1 MSNSDKEY
9 GLTDNIDDLL
19 EDEEHFDADNS
30 RQEWDD
36 ELRDDEDE
44 DETPKSSGKPGKKRA
59 SKELDDELEDEEEDE
74 IDDDEDEPK
83 AFLSTKNGKIF
94 LAAAAVGVGVV
105 GFVGYT
111 NLSGSGASDESL
123 PQESEMELPPVAQP
137 ESASN
142 IKQQAATQ
150 PVNTVPQVLPEVS
163 MPVPGDAGN
172 AAKNDFA
179 GEFKEASS
187 VPSVAVG
194 VSDDQLSEKA
204 KHEAIELAVK
214 KAMDAQKAEMAE
226 IIESSVSASIASLQK
241 AVVESNA
248 NDEAKESE
256 IRARIEAE
264 LKEKE
269 KQEQLEQQQQIKLES
284 DAKADELKRQEEERK
299 VLLEK
304 LKSGRTQVQGFQI
317 VNQTKDGKMAVVK
330 SPSSQIHVYFVG
342 EKIRIADAGV
352 KTVTAIEDQ
361 GRIMLI
367 GDGLYVDETLAAPVV
382 KKKEVIKKPSEQKER
397 TLQPRQARTNTKQ
410 SAGGWK
416 LNGVFPDGYLLQT
429 PKGEWIT
436 VNTGG
441 SIPGVGK
448 VHGLDGNGNLSV
460 GGTVIKKADE

>member
-19 EDEEHFDADNS
+19 EDEGHYDADNS

-36 ELRDDEDE
+36 ELKDDEDE
-44 DETPKSSGKPGKKRA
+44 DEVPKSPSKKGKSRA
-59 SKELDDELEDEEEDE
+59 SKELDDELDDEEEDE
-74 IDDDEDEPK
+74 LEDDEDEPK

-111 NLSGSGASDESL
+111 NLSGSGSSDESL
-123 PQESEMELPPVAQP
+123 PQESEMDLPPVSQP
-137 ESASN
+137 ETVAS
-142 IKQQAATQ
+142 IKPQAATL
-150 PVNTVPQVLPEVS
+150 PVAPAPQALPEAS
-163 MPVPGDAGN
+163 IPVPGEASN
-172 AAKNDFA
+172 VVKNDFA
-179 GEFKEASS
+179 GEIKEQSA
-187 VPSVAVG
+187 VPPVAVD
-194 VSDDQLSEKA
+194 VLDDQLSEKA
-204 KHEAIELAVK
+204 KHDAIEQAVK

-226 IIESSVSASIASLQK
+226 IIESSVNASIASLQK
-241 AVVESNA
+241 AVVESTA

-256 IRARIEAE
+256 IRARVEAE
-264 LKEKE
+264 YKEKE
-269 KQEQLEQQQQIKLES
+269 RQELLDQQQQLKLES
-284 DAKADELKRQEEERK
+284 DAKADELKKQEEERK
-299 VLLEK
+299 TLLEK

-342 EKIRIADAGV
+342 EKIRIADEGV
-352 KTVTAIEDQ
+352 KTVSAIEDQ

-367 GDGLYVDETLAAPVV
+367 GDNLYVDETLAVPVV
-382 KKKEVIKKPSEQKER
+382 KKKEIVKKPSEPKER
-397 TLQPRQARTNTKQ
+397 TSQPRQARTHAKQ

>member
-19 EDEEHFDADNS
+19 EDEEHYDADNS

-44 DETPKSSGKPGKKRA
+44 DENPKSSGKPGKKRA

-111 NLSGSGASDESL
+111 NLSGSGSSDEAL
-123 PQESEMELPPVAQP
+123 PQESEMDLPPVSQS
-137 ESASN
+137 ESVASV
-142 IKQQAATQ
+142 KSQLATQ
-150 PVNTVPQVLPEVS
+150 PVATAPQTQSEVS
-163 MPVPGDAGN
+163 TPVPGDAGN
-172 AAKNDFA
+172 VVKNDFA
-179 GEFKEASS
+179 GEIKGQSA
-187 VPSVAVG
+187 VPPVAVL
-194 VSDDQLSEKA
+194 DDQLSEKA
-204 KHEAIELAVK
+204 KHDAIEQAVK

-226 IIESSVSASIASLQK
+226 IIESSVNASIASLQK
-241 AVVESNA
+241 AVVESTA

-256 IRARIEAE
+256 IRARVEAE
-264 LKEKE
+264 FKEKE
-269 KQEQLEQQQQIKLES
+269 RQELLDQQQQLKLES
-284 DAKADELKRQEEERK
+284 DAKADELKKQEEERK
-299 VLLEK
+299 TLLEK

-342 EKIRIADAGV
+342 EKIRIADEGV
-352 KTVTAIEDQ
+352 KTVSAIEDQ

-367 GDGLYVDETLAAPVV
+367 GDNLYVDETLAAPVV
-382 KKKEVIKKPSEQKER
+382 KKKEIVKKPSEPKER
-397 TLQPRQARTNTKQ
+397 TSQPRQARTHAKQ